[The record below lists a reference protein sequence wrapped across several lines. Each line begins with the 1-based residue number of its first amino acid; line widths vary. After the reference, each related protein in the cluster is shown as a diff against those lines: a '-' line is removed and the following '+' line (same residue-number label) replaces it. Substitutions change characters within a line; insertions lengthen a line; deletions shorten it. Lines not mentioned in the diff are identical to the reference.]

1 MVEGARLVYDRLSLD
16 DAWSQLSCSDRPP
29 LMSVTTWAGPRCYR
43 GASRIVRRGV
53 DDPRYV
59 VDQRVP
65 GF

>member
-1 MVEGARLVYDRLSLD
+1 
-16 DAWSQLSCSDRPP
+16 
-29 LMSVTTWAGPRCYR
+29 MSVTTWAVHLCYR